1 MSTTEFLILIGT
13 ISACI
18 LMALAAPLIRGLF

>member
-1 MSTTEFLILIGT
+1 MSTTEFFILIGT

-18 LMALAAPLIRGLF
+18 LMALAAPFIGV